1 MSEYQS
7 YKHRKSESRL
17 LAIPGFLKEY
27 RLFSIALFVL
37 CILILCAVTAPLI
50 SPYDPGQISLKNK
63 NSLPSAD
70 HLLGTDYLGRD
81 TLSRLLYGAQTSLSI
96 AFITVLLSTGI
107 GVSAGLLAGYYG
119 GRVDDILSRIIDVFL
134 PFPGLI
140 IALAIL
146 AFIPSGMYAII
157 LALTLHAWAGFAR
170 IVRNDTYS
178 MKTREFVYSA
188 RLSGLTDFQIMRKH
202 ILPNIFAPVLILM
215 TLDVGSVILSIAG
228 LSYLGLGIP
237 ADIPEWGA
245 MISNGKE
252 FIRSAPLL
260 TIIPGAVITLV
271 VLLFNI
277 LGEELRAI
285 LNPGNDG
292 VQDL

>member
-1 MSEYQS
+1 M
-7 YKHRKSESRL
+7 
-17 LAIPGFLKEY
+17 
-27 RLFSIALFVL
+27 
-37 CILILCAVTAPLI
+37 
-50 SPYDPGQISLKNK
+50 KN
-63 NSLPSAD
+63 
-70 HLLGTDYLGRD
+70 
-81 TLSRLLYGAQTSLSI
+81 
-96 AFITVLLSTGI
+96 
-107 GVSAGLLAGYYG
+107 
-119 GRVDDILSRIIDVFL
+119 
-134 PFPGLI
+134 
-140 IALAIL
+140 
-146 AFIPSGMYAII
+146 
-157 LALTLHAWAGFAR
+157 
-170 IVRNDTYS
+170 
-178 MKTREFVYSA
+178 REFVYSA

>member
-1 MSEYQS
+1 MSDTTTYTHQS
-7 YKHRKSESRL
+7 RESWVYEL
-17 LAIPGFLKEY
+17 PGFVREH
-27 RLFSIALFVL
+27 RLFSVALIGV
-37 CILILCAVTAPLI
+37 IIVTLCAITAPAI
-50 SPYDPGQISLKNK
+50 APYDPAQISLKTK
-63 NSLPSAD
+63 NALPSAE

-81 TLSRLLYGAQTSLSI
+81 TLSRILYGAQTSLSI
-96 AFITVLLSTGI
+96 AFVTVILSAVI
-107 GVSAGLLAGYYG
+107 GVMAGMAAGYYG
-119 GRVDDILSRIIDVFL
+119 GKVDDIISRVIDVFL
-134 PFPGLI
+134 PFPGMI

-146 AFIPSGMYAII
+146 AFFPPGMYAII
-157 LALTLHAWAGFAR
+157 CALTLHSWAGFAR

-178 MKTREFVYSA
+178 MKTREFVLSA
-188 RLSGLTDFQIMRKH
+188 RLSGLSDFKIMKNH
-202 ILPNIFAPVLILM
+202 ILPNIAAPILILM

-237 ADIPEWGA
+237 TDIPEWGA

-260 TIIPGAVITLV
+260 TIIPGIVITAV

-277 LGEELRAI
+277 MGEELRSI
-285 LNPGNDG
+285 LNPVSEG